1 MFPSLV
7 GLSCIW
13 VSPYSDVMSNSAC
26 CTSRSG
32 APVLISIFT
41 QSISG
46 QLKSPVIMTC
56 LGFPFVNLSRE
67 SLRLSRSFMF
77 LCGSNRNSNSSQK
90 AVDQVKPNLTRMAL
104 FKKIIPQTSDF
115 NYNYIEACTN
125 KGSRVYES
133 KPWRSKFL
141 HVIG

>member
-1 MFPSLV
+1 MGPETE
-7 GLSCIW
+7 
-13 VSPYSDVMSNSAC
+13 P
-26 CTSRSG
+26 
-32 APVLISIFT
+32 FT
-41 QSISG
+41 HQRKV
-46 QLKSPVIMTC
+46 QNM
-56 LGFPFVNLSRE
+56 SRE

-141 HVIG
+141 QDMYPIIVKITGTYSIVQ

>member
-90 AVDQVKPNLTRMAL
+90 AVDQIKPNLTRMAL
-104 FKKIIPQTSDF
+104 FKKIIHQTSDF